1 MLRLL
6 VQARDS
12 LASVKR
18 RAWGKGDQE
27 KSGGCDACEQNC
39 QAAGEDMIV
48 AHRSCL
54 IVLANSP
61 LCFVNGEMGTHVLD
75 EHC

>member
-1 MLRLL
+1 
-6 VQARDS
+6 
-12 LASVKR
+12 
-18 RAWGKGDQE
+18 
-27 KSGGCDACEQNC
+27 
-39 QAAGEDMIV
+39 MIV

-61 LCFVNGEMGTHVLD
+61 LCFVNGQMGTHVLD